1 MIQFLRYLLLMCLIC
16 SWPAQA
22 STLMLK
28 AQATNTNGYLERLTD
43 PTGALDAANALA
55 SSDWI
60 ELPGPLNASFTYDVI
75 WLKLQIQAEQA
86 APTAWMLSL
95 SNALLD
101 EVTLYDL
108 SQDGTIRERHSGETL
123 DRTLWPVNYRTA
135 SFPISLKNGEPHTL
149 LLRLKTKNAMSV
161 SARLMPES
169 QFHQQARNEY
179 LGLGLYF
186 GIYLALIV
194 FHSVFWRMT
203 NAPES
208 GWYLIYVSCC
218 FLIESFSTGL
228 IQQATGLPVAWSD
241 RMLGCIMAAS
251 LPIGFIF
258 AQRQLQISE
267 FAGLR
272 RILTGI
278 CLVVSALAATTI
290 LFGHYQIGAPLT
302 QVFSLLNIALLISTA
317 LWLLLKGQ
325 KSARVFLLVFGI
337 YYAGVIIS
345 FMRNLGVIP
354 TTFMT
359 DNAVAIGTLLHM
371 ALMSMRIIHHYR
383 TLEEDKRRAQL
394 DFKLL
399 LQEHN
404 SNLEQQIVERTQ
416 ELREEIS
423 RRTLLEGELRETLH
437 QEKRTREEQRDFVAM
452 VSHEFR
458 TPLAIISTSAQQIS
472 RNLSAAPER
481 NEKRCKNIREASSR
495 LLTLV
500 DHYLSHDRM
509 EGTTAIQCD
518 TDHALQPL
526 MERSSADLPTGRIV
540 IRNLSAQ
547 DAIRCDDSLIK
558 IALRNLLANADRH
571 APAGSAIELRL
582 SDRPG
587 FLDIQ
592 ISNEGPAIPEDQSR
606 LLFQKYFRGS
616 QAQHSP
622 GAGLGLHLAKRIIE
636 LHGGDICLESR
647 GEETPICFRLSLPLG
662 TAAAPAV

>member
-1 MIQFLRYLLLMCLIC
+1 MIQLARYLLLMCLIC
-16 SWPAQA
+16 SWPALA
-22 STLMLK
+22 STLTLK
-28 AQATNTNGYLERLTD
+28 TEVTNTSGYLERLTD
-43 PTGALDAANALA
+43 PTGTLDAASALE
-55 SSDWI
+55 SSDWV
-60 ELPGPLNASFTYDVI
+60 ELTGALNAGFTYDVI
-75 WLKLQIQAEQA
+75 WLKLQVQAERD
-86 APTAWMLSL
+86 APTAWMLTL

-108 SQDGTIRERHSGETL
+108 GQDGALRKLRSGEVL
-123 DRTLWPVNYRTA
+123 ARTLWPVNYRTP
-135 SFPISLKNGEPHTL
+135 SFPISLENGESHTL

-161 SARLMPES
+161 SARLMPEP

-203 NAPES
+203 HAPES

-228 IQQATGLPVAWSD
+228 AQQATGLPIAWSD

-258 AQRQLQISE
+258 AQRQLQISQ
-267 FAGLR
+267 FSGTR
-272 RILTGI
+272 RTITGI
-278 CLVVSALAATTI
+278 CLLVSALAASAI
-290 LFGHYQIGAPLT
+290 LIGHYQIGAPLI
-302 QVFSLLNIALLISTA
+302 QVFSLFNIALLISAA
-317 LWLLLKGQ
+317 LWLLLRGQ

-354 TTFMT
+354 TTFIT

-383 TLEEDKRRAQL
+383 TLEEEKRHAQL
-394 DFKLL
+394 DLKLL

-423 RRTLLEGELRETLH
+423 RRTLLEGELRETLY
-437 QEKRTREEQRDFVAM
+437 QEQRTREEQRDFVAM

-481 NEKRCKNIREASSR
+481 NEKRCQNIREASAR
-495 LLTLV
+495 LLALV
-500 DHYLSHDRM
+500 DNYLSTDRM
-509 EGTTAIQCD
+509 EGTTIIRRD
-518 TDHALQPL
+518 TDHSLQQL
-526 MERSSADLPTGRIV
+526 MERSIEDLPKGRV
-540 IRNLSAQ
+540 IIDNQSNQATV
-547 DAIRCDDSLIK
+547 RCDDSLIK

-571 APAGSAIELRL
+571 APANSHLRL
-582 SDRPG
+582 ELHERPG

-592 ISNEGPAIPEDQSR
+592 VTNEGPAIPEDQSK
-606 LLFQKYFRGS
+606 LLFQKYFRGN
-616 QAQHSP
+616 QAKHSP
-622 GAGLGLHLAKRIIE
+622 GAGLGLHLTKRIAE
-636 LHGGDICLESR
+636 LHGGEIHLKSR
-647 GEETPICFRLSLPLG
+647 GDDEPICFCLSLPF
-662 TAAAPAV
+662 TTRST

>member
-1 MIQFLRYLLLMCLIC
+1 MIHLPRYLLLICLMC
-16 SWPAQA
+16 SWPALA
-22 STLMLK
+22 STLTLK
-28 AQATNTNGYLERLTD
+28 PQATNTSGYLERLAD
-43 PTGALDAANALA
+43 PSGTLDAASALA

-60 ELPGPLNASFTYDVI
+60 ELPDSLNAGFTYDVI
-75 WLKLQIQAEQA
+75 WLKLQIQAEHA
-86 APTAWMLSL
+86 APTAWMLTL

-108 SQDGTIRERHSGETL
+108 NQDGAIRELHSGETL
-123 DRTLWPVNYRTA
+123 ARALWPVNYRTA
-135 SFPISLKNGEPHTL
+135 TFPISLSNGEPHTL

-161 SARLMPES
+161 SAHLIPEP
-169 QFHQQARNEY
+169 QFHEQARNEY
-179 LGLGLYF
+179 LGFGLYF

-194 FHSVFWRMT
+194 FHGVFWRMT
-203 NAPES
+203 DAPES

-228 IQQATGLPVAWSD
+228 IQQATGLPIAWSD

-258 AQRQLQISE
+258 AQRQLRISE
-267 FAGLR
+267 FASAR
-272 RILTGI
+272 RALTGI
-278 CLVVSALAATTI
+278 CLLVSVLAATAI

-354 TTFMT
+354 TSFIT

-371 ALMSMRIIHHYR
+371 ALMSLRIIHHYR
-383 TLEEDKRRAQL
+383 TLEEEKRHAQL
-394 DFKLL
+394 DLKLL

-404 SNLEQQIVERTQ
+404 SNLEKQIVERTQ

-437 QEKRTREEQRDFVAM
+437 QEQRTREEQRDFVAM

-481 NEKRCKNIREASSR
+481 NEKRCQNIREASAR
-495 LLTLV
+495 LLALV
-500 DHYLSHDRM
+500 DNYLSTDRM
-509 EGTTAIQCD
+509 EGTTIIRRD
-518 TDHALQPL
+518 TDHSLQQL
-526 MERSSADLPTGRIV
+526 MERSIEDLPKGRV
-540 IRNLSAQ
+540 IIDNQSNQATV
-547 DAIRCDDSLIK
+547 RCDDSLIK

-571 APAGSAIELRL
+571 APANSPLRL
-582 SDRPG
+582 ERHERPG

-592 ISNEGPAIPEDQSR
+592 VTNEGPAIPEDQSK
-606 LLFQKYFRGS
+606 LLFQKYFRGN
-616 QAQHSP
+616 QAKHSP
-622 GAGLGLHLAKRIIE
+622 GAGLGLHLTKRIAE
-636 LHGGDICLESR
+636 LHGGEIQLKSR
-647 GEETPICFRLSLPLG
+647 GDDEPICFCLSLPLAIG
-662 TAAAPAV
+662 SE

>member
-1 MIQFLRYLLLMCLIC
+1 MIRAARYLLLLCLMH
-16 SWPAQA
+16 SWPALA
-22 STLMLK
+22 STLTLTT
-28 AQATNTNGYLERLTD
+28 QATSTNGYLERLND
-43 PTGALDAANALA
+43 PTGELDAASAMT
-55 SSDWI
+55 SSGWSS
-60 ELPGPLNASFTYDVI
+60 LPGPLNAGFTYDVI
-75 WLKLQIQAEQA
+75 WLKLQVQAEQA
-86 APTAWMLSL
+86 APTAWMLTL

-101 EVTLYDL
+101 EVTLYD
-108 SQDGTIRERHSGETL
+108 SGQDGAIRELRSGEAL
-123 DRTLWPVNYRTA
+123 DRTSWPVNYRSA
-135 SFPISLKNGEPHTL
+135 SFPIELENGQAHTL
-149 LLRLKTKNAMSV
+149 LLRMKTKNAMSV
-161 SARLMPES
+161 SARLMPAE
-169 QFHQQARNEY
+169 QFHQRARSEY

-194 FHSVFWRMT
+194 FHSLFWRMT
-203 NAPES
+203 DAPES
-208 GWYLIYVSCC
+208 GWYLIYVTCC

-258 AQRQLQISE
+258 AQRQLRVTE
-267 FAGLR
+267 YAGLR
-272 RILTGI
+272 RILTGL
-278 CLVVSALAATTI
+278 CLLVGAMAASAI
-290 LFGHYQIGAPLT
+290 LLGHYQIGAPLV
-302 QVFSLLNIALLISTA
+302 QVVSLLTIALLIGMA
-317 LWLLLKGQ
+317 LWLLFKGQ

-345 FMRNLGVIP
+345 FLRNLGVIP
-354 TTFMT
+354 TTFIT

-404 SNLEQQIVERTQ
+404 TNLEQQIIERTR

-437 QEKRTREEQRDFVAM
+437 QEQRTREEQRDFVAM

-472 RNLSAAPER
+472 RNLSAPPER
-481 NEKRCKNIREASSR
+481 NEKRCQNIREASSR

-500 DHYLSHDRM
+500 DHYLSNDRM
-509 EGTTAIQCD
+509 EGATAVQCD
-518 TDHALQPL
+518 TDHPL
-526 MERSSADLPTGRIV
+526 PLLLERSTADLPAGRVAID
-540 IRNLSAQ
+540 NLSTRT
-547 DAIRCDDSLIK
+547 AIRCDGGLLK

-571 APAGSAIELRL
+571 APPHSVIRLELSEGDGS
-582 SDRPG
+582 
-587 FLDIQ
+587 LDIR
-592 ISNEGPAIPEDQSR
+592 IHNEGPAIPEDQSR

-622 GAGLGLHLAKRIIE
+622 GAGLGLHLAKRIAE
-636 LHGGDICLESR
+636 LHGGNLYLESR
-647 GEETPICFRLSLPLG
+647 GERAPICFRLSLPLG
-662 TAAAPAV
+662 TTAATMV

>member
-1 MIQFLRYLLLMCLIC
+1 MIQLARYLLLMCLIC
-16 SWPAQA
+16 SWPALA
-22 STLMLK
+22 STLTLK
-28 AQATNTNGYLERLTD
+28 TEVTNTSGYLERLTD
-43 PTGALDAANALA
+43 PTGTLDAAGALE

-60 ELPGPLNASFTYDVI
+60 ELLGALNAGFTYDVI
-75 WLKLQIQAEQA
+75 WLKLQVQAERD
-86 APTAWMLSL
+86 APTAWMLTL

-108 SQDGTIRERHSGETL
+108 GQDGAIRKLRSGEVL
-123 DRTLWPVNYRTA
+123 ARTLWPVNYRTA
-135 SFPISLKNGEPHTL
+135 SFPISLENGESHTL
-149 LLRLKTKNAMSV
+149 LLRLQTKNAMSV
-161 SARLMPES
+161 SGRLMPEP

-194 FHSVFWRMT
+194 FHSLFWRMT
-203 NAPES
+203 DAPES

-267 FAGLR
+267 FSGAR
-272 RILTGI
+272 RTITGI
-278 CLVVSALAATTI
+278 CLLVSALAASAI
-290 LFGHYQIGAPLT
+290 LVGHYQIGAPLI
-302 QVFSLLNIALLISTA
+302 QVFSLFNIALLISAA
-317 LWLLLKGQ
+317 LWLLLRGQ

-354 TTFMT
+354 TTFIT

-383 TLEEDKRRAQL
+383 TLEEEKRHAQL

-423 RRTLLEGELRETLH
+423 RRTLLESELRETLY
-437 QEKRTREEQRDFVAM
+437 QEQRTREEQRDFVAM

-458 TPLAIISTSAQQIS
+458 TPLSIISTSAQQIS

-481 NEKRCKNIREASSR
+481 NEKRCQNIREASAR
-495 LLTLV
+495 LLALV
-500 DHYLSHDRM
+500 DNYLSHDRM
-509 EGTTAIQCD
+509 EEATAIRCN
-518 TDHALQPL
+518 TDHSLKQL
-526 MERSSADLPTGRIV
+526 IERSIADLPKGRV
-540 IRNLSAQ
+540 IIDNQSNQATV
-547 DAIRCDDSLIK
+547 RCDDSLIN

-571 APAGSAIELRL
+571 APANSPLRL
-582 SDRPG
+582 ELHERPG

-592 ISNEGPAIPEDQSR
+592 VTNEGPAIPEDQSK
-606 LLFQKYFRGS
+606 LLFQKYFRGN
-616 QAQHSP
+616 QAKHSP
-622 GAGLGLHLAKRIIE
+622 GAGLGLHLTKRIAE
-636 LHGGDICLESR
+636 LHGGEIHLKSR
-647 GEETPICFRLSLPLG
+647 GDDEPICFCLSLPLTIG
-662 TAAAPAV
+662 SE